1 MKKKSEYYQRKH
13 VMLKERGKF
22 LSVERKIPML
32 KDFFKGLQDFE
43 VYPIQTKLEQKFQ
56 NKVRK
61 YVYEK
66 TGFGQDRCIIIVD
79 IHGTHI
85 TASWTSKVDDFPENI
100 EEVLKESL
108 ETLELP
114 ENF

>member
-1 MKKKSEYYQRKH
+1 
-13 VMLKERGKF
+13 MLKERGKF
-22 LSVERKIPML
+22 ISVERKIPML
-32 KDFFKGLQDFE
+32 KNYFKDFNTYE
-43 VYPIQTKLEQKFQ
+43 VYPEQQRLEYKFQ
-56 NKVRK
+56 NQVRK

-66 TGFGQDRCIIIVD
+66 TGFWQDRCIIIVD

-108 ETLELP
+108 NNLELP